1 MKQASVRAHEID
13 AELLLSA
20 GIQNVTF
27 KEKHGNIESKEEEIV
42 PEEMLL
48 QISHL
53 LSIKQA
59 GLRNTNQF

>member
-1 MKQASVRAHEID
+1 MKQASVTVHEMD

-27 KEKHGNIESKEEEIV
+27 KEKRGNIESKEEEIV

-48 QISHL
+48 HINHL

-59 GLRNTNQF
+59 GLRNTNQL